1 MWHPQIHANQHL
13 LKIIQKAVLKV
24 AQVNQW
30 HSLSQ
35 SKLQENQI
43 KDQISKYCNRQL
55 SIQQEIHLSS
65 KLNKLINNFKFRESQ
80 AYKV

>member
-35 SKLQENQI
+35 SKL
-43 KDQISKYCNRQL
+43 
-55 SIQQEIHLSS
+55 
-65 KLNKLINNFKFRESQ
+65 
-80 AYKV
+80 